1 MSKLGDLFYQ
11 CFTPC
16 VNTLTQEVEQGR
28 AYFYEDSNMDFACS
42 GGCSSRKPVLTEK
55 DRHVLENWLERVTQE
70 RAEANISALLENP
83 STSNVSE
90 AAEVYKN
97 LFSKVE
103 NGSKC
108 RLCDDVGSSRVDTV
122 GESASQEKCDSCGTD
137 RNDAKKLSSARTKE
151 VSILT
156 NDYLGST
163 YTPKKLEL
171 FNEDSNYTDPLG
183 VVLLKNWYCEKQ
195 TPINVTGQSQ
205 DVTVEE
211 NVSKMQE
218 PHKKDEKED
227 SHQESDENMREHL
240 FKSITEN
247 QSSHSPNRESGQ
259 ISEKNSP
266 VCSSIER
273 KDDSMLAIGNVFSA
287 DVGSQLSSPRTP
299 ARKSGVKRKHARVAG
314 F

>member
-1 MSKLGDLFYQ
+1 MSKVGDLFYQ

-28 AYFYEDSNMDFACS
+28 VYFYEDTNMDFACS

-55 DRHVLENWLERVTQE
+55 DRHVLENWLEHVTQE
-70 RAEANISALLENP
+70 RTETNTSALLENP
-83 STSNVSE
+83 STSSVSD
-90 AAEVYKN
+90 ATEVYKC

-122 GESASQEKCDSCGTD
+122 GESAFQKKCDSCGVD

-151 VSILT
+151 VSVLT
-156 NDYLGST
+156 NGYLGRS

-171 FNEDSNYTDPLG
+171 FNNDSNYTDPLG

-195 TPINVTGQSQ
+195 TPINMTGQSQ

-211 NVSKMQE
+211 NMSKMQE
-218 PHKKDEKED
+218 PNKKDEKED
-227 SHQESDENMREHL
+227 SHSETNENMRKHL

-266 VCSSIER
+266 FWSSIER
-273 KDDSMLAIGNVFSA
+273 KDNSMPA
-287 DVGSQLSSPRTP
+287 SQLSSPRTP
-299 ARKSGVKRKHARVAG
+299 ARKSGVKKKHARVAG